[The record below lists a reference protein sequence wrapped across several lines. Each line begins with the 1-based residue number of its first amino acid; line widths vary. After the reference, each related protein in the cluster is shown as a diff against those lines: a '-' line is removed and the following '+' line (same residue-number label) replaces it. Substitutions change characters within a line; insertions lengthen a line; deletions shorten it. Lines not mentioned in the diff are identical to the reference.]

1 MATHGL
7 EAIRNLGKYRLGKKL
22 NENELTLVVEYSTI
36 GDISEEQS
44 TRH

>member
-1 MATHGL
+1 MATRGF
-7 EAIRNLGKYRLGKKL
+7 EAVRNLREYRPGKKL
-22 NENELTLVVEYSTI
+22 NENELTLIVEYSTI

>member
-1 MATHGL
+1 MATHGF
-7 EAIRNLGKYRLGKKL
+7 EAVRNPGDYRLGKKL

-36 GDISEEQS
+36 GDISEERS